1 MSVQKH
7 YPVLDIHLIINKFT
21 INCISYYHIMAKQL
35 WCNAHRVAAVSSA
48 VDGRHTHYLT
58 AAVRAAD
65 GRRTVTLKP
74 QLKMPRIVTIQDIRC
89 TGITIVTL
97 PQHRERNMVSYG
109 QKPNDNYKQE
119 TRNYRDGNIY
129 MQHK

>member
-1 MSVQKH
+1 
-7 YPVLDIHLIINKFT
+7 
-21 INCISYYHIMAKQL
+21 MAKQL
-35 WCNAHRVAAVSSA
+35 WCNAHRSTAVSSA

-58 AAVRAAD
+58 AVVRAAD

-97 PQHRERNMVSYG
+97 SQYGERNMVSYG

-119 TRNYRDGNIY
+119 TCNYRDGNIY